1 MLLGGSDKIRSR
13 GSLFYK
19 AEGVMIL
26 VEELTTSLIGLNIG
40 RGRGYRKDKMFLIT
54 K

>member
-1 MLLGGSDKIRSR
+1 MRSR

-19 AEGVMIL
+19 AEDDFSRL
-26 VEELTTSLIGLNIG
+26 QTEELTMSLIGLNIR

-54 K
+54 N